1 MAFKRTLTR
10 TEYMDAMQSEDLK
23 SSGEHLEKA
32 PVVPTLALSAED
44 KALEKRLI
52 WKLDLLLVPICFL
65 LCVNIDKIGP
75 TA

>member
-1 MAFKRTLTR
+1 
-10 TEYMDAMQSEDLK
+10 MDAMQSEDLK

-32 PVVPTLALSAED
+32 PVVPTLALSSED

-65 LCVNIDKIGP
+65 L
-75 TA
+75 